1 MKKEALELVRKI
13 YHSLKWDIMSQ
24 KDLEELFNAAKTQ
37 AKFICEK
44 LTEENIEK
52 KEKYDMLLSEIEK
65 IKFQMV

>member
-44 LTEENIEK
+44 LTEENPEK